1 MGGGR
6 SKRRKTHLFD
16 DQYGTTAT
24 TDSSAVDR
32 DASRV
37 SRGTGGS
44 VRRGGSCLEYVKQVP
59 KFLQD
64 HAHLLGHGPTTQNA
78 TYSSLHSTTSTSQQQ
93 QQQQQQETDD
103 EEEEEKEAGLLQ
115 ALEQDGDLVKE
126 YPELA
131 ILQKK
136 KDAEM
141 LKDEGNKAF
150 VGKLYTDAVDIFT
163 RCIELDGENPVYFSN
178 RAAAL
183 IELGEYEEAVENGR
197 ECVRLNPQW
206 AKGYVRLGIA
216 LLRQGSV
223 ESAHVLKK
231 AKALEPDMQ
240 GLDDLL
246 CKAIQLVQEQ
256 RRCKVAVVE
265 KPSCLLSFHH
275 DDDDDDE

>member
-16 DQYGTTAT
+16 DQYGTTT
-24 TDSSAVDR
+24 ESSSIDR
-32 DASRV
+32 DTSRV
-37 SRGTGGS
+37 SGTGGGGS
-44 VRRGGSCLEYVKQVP
+44 VRRGGSLEYVKHVP

-64 HAHLLGHGPTTQNA
+64 HAHLLGHGPNTHNA
-78 TYSSLHSTTSTSQQQ
+78 TYSSLHSTQQQ
-93 QQQQQQETDD
+93 QQQHGGREEQQQETDD
-103 EEEEEKEAGLLQ
+103 DSEEAGLLQ
-115 ALEQDGDLVKE
+115 ALEQDGGECVKE

-136 KDAEM
+136 KDAEI
-141 LKDEGNKAF
+141 LKDEGNMAF
-150 VGKLYTDAVDIFT
+150 KRKHYKDAVDIFT

-183 IELGEYEEAVENGR
+183 LELGEYQEAVENGR

-216 LLRQGSV
+216 LLRQGKV

-246 CKAIQLVQEQ
+246 CNAVQLVQQQ
-256 RRCKVAVVE
+256 RAKVAVVE
-265 KPSCLLSFHH
+265 KPSSLLSFLH
-275 DDDDDDE
+275 DDDDDDEQ

>member
-16 DQYGTTAT
+16 DQYGTTT
-24 TDSSAVDR
+24 ESSAVDR
-32 DASRV
+32 DV
-37 SRGTGGS
+37 SRGRVGGGS
-44 VRRGGSCLEYVKQVP
+44 VRRGGSLEYVKHVP
-59 KFLQD
+59 MFLQD
-64 HAHLLGHGPTTQNA
+64 HAHLLGHGPKTQNA
-78 TYSSLHSTTSTSQQQ
+78 TYSSLHSTRQHQQK
-93 QQQQQQETDD
+93 QETDD
-103 EEEEEKEAGLLQ
+103 EDSEEAGLLQ
-115 ALEQDGDLVKE
+115 ALEQHGGDLVKE

-150 VGKLYTDAVDIFT
+150 TGKQYTNAVDIFT

-183 IELGEYEEAVENGR
+183 IELGEYEAAVDNGR

-216 LLRQGSV
+216 LLRQGKV

-240 GLDDLL
+240 GIDDLL
-246 CKAIQLVQEQ
+246 CKATQLVHEQ
-256 RRCKVAVVE
+256 RRSKVAVVE

-275 DDDDDDE
+275 NEDDEEEQQSTI